1 MHSAI
6 DTFVGVRSPTVVT
19 SLKFAT
25 AKRSL
30 LPAAVDIHF
39 GNYTELHL
47 CVIYIINLSFDFTIQ
62 VDPCVSG
69 AVSK

>member
-1 MHSAI
+1 MRSAI

-39 GNYTELHL
+39 GNYTE
-47 CVIYIINLSFDFTIQ
+47 
-62 VDPCVSG
+62 
-69 AVSK
+69 